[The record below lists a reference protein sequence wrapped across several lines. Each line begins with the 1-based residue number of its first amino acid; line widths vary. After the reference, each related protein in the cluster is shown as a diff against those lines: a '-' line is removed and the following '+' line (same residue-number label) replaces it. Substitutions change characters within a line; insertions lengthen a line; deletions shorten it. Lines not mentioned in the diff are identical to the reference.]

1 MVRLDGVGYV
11 CVKISFE
18 CRDEVGLRY
27 AILEKLACRQTGLQ
41 TPLRICTDG
50 AAHTITEGS
59 PAGAVV
65 PCVTL
70 LSWGWLSEID
80 SFRRGDHPF
89 PYAH

>member
-1 MVRLDGVGYV
+1 MLV
-11 CVKISFE
+11 CVKISFK
-18 CRDEVGLRY
+18 CRDEVGLRDS
-27 AILEKLACRQTGLQ
+27 ILGKLVCRQTGLR
-41 TPLRICTDG
+41 TPLWFRADS

-59 PAGAVV
+59 PAGAVA
-65 PCVTL
+65 PCVAL